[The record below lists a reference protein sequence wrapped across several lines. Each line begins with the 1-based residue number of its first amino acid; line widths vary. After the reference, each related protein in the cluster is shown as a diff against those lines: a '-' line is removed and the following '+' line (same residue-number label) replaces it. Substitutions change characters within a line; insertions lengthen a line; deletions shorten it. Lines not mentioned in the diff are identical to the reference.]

1 MKLPSANHVKTEDA
15 DSESVLDGRRLLEIL
30 RILCDTPDPE
40 RSSDYDER
48 EEKTIHAR
56 SDLRIH
62 VCDKGTTQVGRSS
75 DKLKKQ
81 YAEPWWLIYTLRS
94 LL

>member
-40 RSSDYDER
+40 RSSDYDEQ
-48 EEKTIHAR
+48 EEKTI
-56 SDLRIH
+56 LGILE
-62 VCDKGTTQVGRSS
+62 SS
-75 DKLKKQ
+75 CYNNFLV
-81 YAEPWWLIYTLRS
+81 Y
-94 LL
+94 